1 MSHDLLKKKP
11 TVTIKLLIFIRI
23 RYKTEIIQMT
33 MLPCDYPS
41 SVLLPSTTRY
51 SKVYELGYTE
61 DSIFAILSKLYRVE
75 YICYP
80 ELVFFTFFIHFI
92 LIWLFNSSRKIYTSN
107 SRQIFVR
114 GITPLT
120 TLAINK
126 IR

>member
-23 RYKTEIIQMT
+23 RYKTEIIEMT
-33 MLPCDYPS
+33 MLPCDYPG

-51 SKVYELGYTE
+51 SKLYELDYTE

-80 ELVFFTFFIHFI
+80 ELVFF
-92 LIWLFNSSRKIYTSN
+92 LLFL
-107 SRQIFVR
+107 F
-114 GITPLT
+114 
-120 TLAINK
+120 TLF
-126 IR
+126 